1 MSFTT
6 PSTNNIKW
14 KSVAK
19 AGVFAFASGFLSFFY
34 ATGGFTVDMGMS
46 GAISLLGGATVSG
59 VNILLFTM
67 YQSMTPKEA

>member
-1 MSFTT
+1 MSFTI
-6 PSTNNIKW
+6 PSTDNIKW

-19 AGVFAFASGFLSFFY
+19 AGLFAFASGFLSFFV
-34 ATGGFTVDMGMS
+34 AQGGFTVDAGTS

-67 YQSMTPKEA
+67 YQAMTPKEA